1 MPKRVIRRSLKI
13 NDEKW
18 KVVFRAPK
26 QGDDLFGD
34 IKPDDQGL
42 CSYSTQ
48 TIYIQPNNEA
58 LATGIHEILHAVY
71 PDLNEDAVANGEQ
84 TLMKFLS
91 IFPNELHTKDKSEE
105 GIEL

>member
-18 KVVFRAPK
+18 RIVFRAPK
-26 QGDDLFGD
+26 KGDDLFGE
-34 IKPDDQGL
+34 INEGDQGL

-48 TIYIQPNNEA
+48 TIYIEPNSEA

-71 PDLNEDAVANGEQ
+71 PDLSEDAVANGEQ

-91 IFPNELHTKDKSEE
+91 IFPEELHTNKEE